1 MIKDLNFEQMSV
13 KLKKRFPNLVVKDG
27 NDFDNERTE
36 IGKSFWLP
44 NSEDITYTSKDSNT
58 LYKCFGGKGYDLEVY
73 EKFDKWCNR
82 YGWYA
87 TTDRYT
93 MEIFK

>member
-1 MIKDLNFEQMSV
+1 MKELNFEQMSA
-13 KLKKRFPNLVVKDG
+13 KLKKRFPTLVIKDG
-27 NDFDNERTE
+27 KDFDSTRRGLGN
-36 IGKSFWLP
+36 SFWLP
-44 NSEDITYTSKDSNT
+44 NSEDVTYTSKDDNT
-58 LYKCFGGKGYDLEVY
+58 LYKSYGGKGYELEVY

-87 TTDRYT
+87 TTESYT